1 MNAPLWTYADII
13 KATGGKG
20 SGAGPVYGIAIDSR
34 EAAPG
39 DLFIALAGAE
49 TDGHGFVKSAFDMG
63 AAAALVSK
71 PPKGVAK
78 DDARLI
84 WVTDTTAALD
94 RLARAAR
101 KRSTAR
107 IIAITGTAGKTGVK
121 DVLYETFVMKGKT
134 HAPVR
139 SFNNR
144 VGVPLTLA
152 RMPRDTAFGVF
163 EVGMSAPGETLP
175 LAKLIRPDGAL
186 ITTVGK
192 GHMAAFE
199 TEADIAKEK
208 AAVFEGVR
216 EDGFAILN
224 FDNPH
229 FELLKQ
235 LADKQGIKNILTFS
249 TRSDAADAHLL
260 KSVAH
265 DRCSCISAAV
275 GDTVV
280 TYKVAMPGRHWIM
293 NSLAVL
299 LCAGA
304 LGGDLGLAGLALAG
318 YSPQV
323 GRGRVYD
330 IEAARGRFQVVD
342 ESYNAN
348 PSSLRAALEVFSRMT
363 PVGKRGR
370 KIAVLGDMEEL
381 GPGVKEEH
389 LALAE
394 DIQNAGID
402 LLYVK
407 GPGMEALLEAL
418 SPEISGFAF
427 SDNPGICQ
435 KLEQDIVKGDLV
447 LIKGSRTGRLD
458 QVTDHL
464 KSLAVPETV
473 TGWGI
478 PAQAA

>member
-1 MNAPLWTYADII
+1 MTVPLWTYAEIL
-13 KATGGKG
+13 KATGGAG

-34 EAAPG
+34 EAASG
-39 DLFIALAGAE
+39 DLFIALAGSQA
-49 TDGHGFVKSAFDMG
+49 DGHTYVKKAFDVG
-63 AAAALVSK
+63 ASAALVSK
-71 PPKGVAK
+71 APKGVPK

-84 WVTDTTAALD
+84 RVEDTYAAMID
-94 RLARAAR
+94 LARAAR
-101 KRSTAR
+101 KRSTAK

-121 DVLYETFVMKGKT
+121 DVLFETFSMKGKT

-175 LAKLIRPDGAL
+175 LAKLIRPDGAV

-199 TEADIAKEK
+199 TEADIAREK
-208 AAVFEGVR
+208 AAIFEGVR
-216 EDGFAILN
+216 KGGFAILN

-229 FELLKQ
+229 FDLLKQ
-235 LADKQGIKNILTFS
+235 LATKQGIKNILTFS
-249 TRSDAADAHLL
+249 TGSDAADAHLL
-260 KSVAH
+260 KVAAH

-275 GDTVV
+275 GETAV

-299 LCAGA
+299 LAAGT

-318 YSPQV
+318 YTPQP

-348 PSSLRAALEVFSRMT
+348 PPSLRAALEVFSRMT
-363 PVGKRGR
+363 PTAERGR

-381 GPGVKEEH
+381 GPGAREEH

-418 SPEISGFAF
+418 SPEVSGFAF

-447 LIKGSRTGRLD
+447 LIKGSRSGRLD

-464 KSLAVPETV
+464 RSLAAPETV